1 MHVALADAPGN
12 EVKGALDPQ
21 QMTDVLTA
29 YSAEQ
34 GMPLC
39 WHLGVC
45 IIVNLLVCSLATMS
59 DFSAPSM
66 CPEAF
71 KRPLIQNILLQRD

>member
-1 MHVALADAPGN
+1 MLADASGN

-34 GMPLC
+34 GVPDC
-39 WHLGVC
+39 CHLGSC
-45 IIVNLLVCSLATMS
+45 NA
-59 DFSAPSM
+59 
-66 CPEAF
+66 
-71 KRPLIQNILLQRD
+71 

>member
-1 MHVALADAPGN
+1 MIAGLAGN

-34 GMPLC
+34 GD
-39 WHLGVC
+39 C
-45 IIVNLLVCSLATMS
+45 IAQTAL
-59 DFSAPSM
+59 
-66 CPEAF
+66 
-71 KRPLIQNILLQRD
+71 